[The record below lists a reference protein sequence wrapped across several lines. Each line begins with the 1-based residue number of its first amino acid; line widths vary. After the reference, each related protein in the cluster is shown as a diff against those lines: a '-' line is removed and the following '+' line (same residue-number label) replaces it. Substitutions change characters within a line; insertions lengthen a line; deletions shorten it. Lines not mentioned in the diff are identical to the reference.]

1 MASSMILRFRQNFQ
15 CTKYVFVKFLTKFLY
30 QKFSLE
36 YISVKKQ
43 LFVPS
48 LPVSALSYRKKNN
61 QKIYCHKVQFFSQCE
76 IVRLERMKTDERAV
90 CMG

>member
-48 LPVSALSYRKKNN
+48 LPVMLYHTEKKQPKNILS
-61 QKIYCHKVQFFSQCE
+61 QSSI
-76 IVRLERMKTDERAV
+76 LLTM
-90 CMG
+90 